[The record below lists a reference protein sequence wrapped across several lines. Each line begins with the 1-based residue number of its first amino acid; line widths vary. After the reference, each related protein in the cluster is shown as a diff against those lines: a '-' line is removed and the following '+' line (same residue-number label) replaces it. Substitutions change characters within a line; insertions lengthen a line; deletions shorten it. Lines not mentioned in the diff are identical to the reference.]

1 MKRDFL
7 VILWLGMRGNFFFEG
22 QFFFKMFS
30 GVLDRIWC
38 QRESL
43 ATELFVADYI
53 S

>member
-1 MKRDFL
+1 MVGVEGQCFC
-7 VILWLGMRGNFFFEG
+7 EG